1 VYRWLVPA
9 VNEGAVVVT
18 ANQRLARALSEDYA
32 GSMLA
37 AGSAAWP
44 TPDIVPFRRW
54 LKALLAAAKG
64 PQASCLSQAQARVLW
79 ERCLS
84 SELGEVPENLAAL
97 VRAAEQAWSMAAAF
111 EVPLAELLDQ
121 AENRD
126 QGVFARALRRYLDA
140 LDAEGWLDDASLT
153 ARVTELAERD
163 ELAVP
168 ASLVITGFDR
178 VTPAA
183 ARLFASLERR
193 GCRLSKQTQAAGA
206 PIPTRACADLEAEWR
221 AAGHWARESLRRDP
235 DQRLAVVVSGL
246 EKHRD
251 AAARLIREGLTPG
264 WQTAG
269 GRAQAA
275 VNVSLG
281 ATLDSYPAISVALLV
296 LRWLGGALTSRQLG
310 VLLRSSTI
318 GIERSDARAR
328 LELSLREI
336 ASREWTLGRV
346 IRVLGRLAKDA
357 DTEDFFERLTALD
370 ALLSEQPRRATPGRW
385 ASVFDAALK
394 ALGWPGAQPLSSD
407 EQQLVNRWRDLLNE
421 FAELRR
427 VIGACTLGEAAARVR
442 QLAAEAVFQPE
453 DTGAAVTVLGPLEAA
468 GLEFDALAIT
478 GLDAA
483 SWPPPGRPTPLIARA
498 IRTGY
503 GLPDATPEDTRA
515 FALRVLERLSGSA
528 DTVVGSYAAIDGDS
542 AQAVTTLP
550 AVREDV
556 SEGEDP
562 GWHATA
568 LSHLCHVELLPD
580 DPAPPVADDEAI
592 RGGAGTI
599 DRQLSEPFAAFASG
613 RLGIRR
619 VGPFAEGLT
628 PQLRGNLLH
637 EALFHLYST
646 LPTQDHVRAWLDDGL
661 EDRLR
666 DASRR
671 AIARHRVAAGSTLE
685 RLFDLEEQRMRTL
698 LERVVRLDAERSA
711 FRVSSVEGRET
722 GRLGGLNLSL
732 RHDRVDESADGSLL
746 ILDYKTGTRKR
757 FAVRG
762 EPVDYQLVVYAA
774 TQTAVVSDL
783 GLVNVDSRDV
793 GIDGMGVHLSGDAN
807 FAETLEGWIETVG
820 EAAAALARGDVRIN
834 RAQGARDARPLALL
848 SRYQELVRSVR

>member
-1 VYRWLVPA
+1 MYRWLVPA
-9 VNEGAVVVT
+9 VSEGAVVVT
-18 ANQRLARALSEDYA
+18 ANRRLARSLSADYA

-37 AGSAAWP
+37 AGSAAWA
-44 TPDIVPFRRW
+44 TPEIVPFRRW
-54 LKALLAAAKG
+54 LKTLSASASG

-84 SELGEVPENLAAL
+84 SELGEAPENLAAL
-97 VRAAEQAWSMAAAF
+97 VRASEQAWSMAAAF
-111 EVPLAELLDQ
+111 EVPLAELLEQ

-126 QGVFARALRRYLDA
+126 QGVFARALRRYLEA
-140 LDAEGWLDDASLT
+140 LDTEGWVDEASLT
-153 ARVTELAERD
+153 ARITDLAERGQ
-163 ELAVP
+163 LAVP
-168 ASLVITGFDR
+168 ASLVVAGFDR
-178 VTPAA
+178 LTPAA
-183 ARLFASLERR
+183 DRLFASLEKH
-193 GCRLSKQTQAAGA
+193 GCRLSRRTQPAAA
-206 PIPTRACADLEAEWR
+206 PIPTRACPDREAEWR
-221 AAGHWARESLRRDP
+221 AAGHWARDVLSRDP
-235 DQRLAVVVSGL
+235 EQRLAVVVSGL

-264 WQTAG
+264 WQTEG
-269 GRAQAA
+269 GGAQAA

-318 GIERSDARAR
+318 GVERSDARAR

-336 ASREWTLGRV
+336 ASREWTPVRV
-346 IRVLGRLAKDA
+346 IRVLGRLAKDP
-357 DTEDFFERLTALD
+357 DTEDFFERLKALD
-370 ALLSEQPRRATPGRW
+370 ALLREQPQRATPGGW
-385 ASVFDAALK
+385 ASVFDAALRT
-394 ALGWPGAQPLSSD
+394 LGWPGALSLTSD

-427 VIGACTLGEAAARVR
+427 VIGVCTLGEAAARVR
-442 QLAAEAVFQPE
+442 QLAADAVFQPE

-468 GLEFDALAIT
+468 GLEFDALTIT

-503 GLPDATPEDTRA
+503 GLPDATPDDTRA

-528 DTVVGSYAAIDGDS
+528 AAVTGSYAAVDGDS
-542 AQAVTTLP
+542 EQAVTTLP
-550 AVREDV
+550 AVREDA
-556 SEGEDP
+556 SAGEDP

-568 LSHLCHVELLPD
+568 LSQLCRVVPVAD
-580 DPAPPVADDEAI
+580 DPVPPVADDEAI

-599 DRQLSEPFAAFASG
+599 DWQLREPFAAFASG

-637 EALFHLYST
+637 EALFHLYAT
-646 LPTQDHVRAWLDDGL
+646 LPTQGQVRAWLGDDL
-661 EDRLR
+661 EARLR

-685 RLFDLEEQRMRTL
+685 RLFDLEERRMRTL
-698 LERVVRLDAERSA
+698 LERVVKLDAERPP
-711 FRVSSVEGRET
+711 FRVSSVEGRED
-722 GRLGGLNLSL
+722 GRLWGLNLSL

-746 ILDYKTGTRKR
+746 ILDYKTGARKR
-757 FAVRG
+757 FAVKG

-774 TQTAVVSDL
+774 AQAASVSDL

-793 GIDGMGVHLSGDAN
+793 GIDGVGVHLSGDAD
-807 FAETLEGWIETVG
+807 FAETLKGWVETVA
-820 EAAAALARGDVRIN
+820 EAAAGLARGDVRIN
-834 RAQGARDARPLALL
+834 RAQSARDARPLALL